1 MTKEEIV
8 QYDLKY
14 RYMLLSRMQADCE
27 YYLGYGCRN
36 RKRLW
41 AGDENRQ
48 IEYMLWIYDSFTE
61 NEKPVW
67 LTREQIM
74 EYAEEMQVS
83 IGEEPVVQTA

>member
-1 MTKEEIV
+1 
-8 QYDLKY
+8 
-14 RYMLLSRMQADCE
+14 
-27 YYLGYGCRN
+27 
-36 RKRLW
+36 
-41 AGDENRQ
+41 
-48 IEYMLWIYDSFTE
+48 MLWIYDSFTE